1 MDKRLLRF
9 AGGQPVRSQDIE
21 FLQDALNGATT
32 NLAKAFGDTYI
43 LYGAVDE
50 ERNNVIE
57 GAVVIDGEVY
67 TVPALGALDSNK
79 LCYRAIDSDER
90 NFYNGQPHKV
100 VRTYEAYLSED
111 TESAVAWI
119 DLKTAK
125 EPVKEINS
133 RLDNMFTSELS
144 GWQSVQLVEGFDG
157 SVSYIYPFLGN
168 CIAVKIN
175 VNFSKYNPEG
185 NNAYAAIFKEPIP
198 HDFGIAPIV
207 VNTGNWRGVQ
217 GGIPA
222 AISPKGGITN
232 SAEGPI
238 KLTESL
244 YSGYSINSFFISP
257 VNE

>member
-21 FLQDALNGATT
+21 FLQEALNGATI

-43 LYGAVDE
+43 LYGAIDE

-67 TVPALGALDSNK
+67 KVPALGTLGSNK
-79 LCYRAIDSDER
+79 LCYRAVDSEER
-90 NFYNGQPHKV
+90 KFYNGQLHKV

-125 EPVKEINS
+125 EPVKEINH
-133 RLDNMFTSELS
+133 RLDNMFTAELS
-144 GWQSVQLVEGFDG
+144 GWQSVQLVDGFNG
-157 SVSYIYPFLGN
+157 TVSYIYPFLGN

-175 VNFSKYNPEG
+175 INFNEYNAQG
-185 NNAYAAIFKEPIP
+185 TSYAAIFKEPIP
-198 HDFGIAPIV
+198 YRFGVQPV
-207 VNTGNWRGVQ
+207 VVDTGDWRGVQ

-222 AISPKGGITN
+222 GFSFKGEIMN
-232 SAEGPI
+232 SSDGPI
-238 KLTESL
+238 KLEPNA
-244 YSGYSINSFFISP
+244 YSNYGINSFFIAK
-257 VNE
+257 VYE